1 MNFRPIPTPP
11 ELFRQFEAGEMS
23 REELQAAMAIH
34 ARGLIDEM
42 LEERKNP
49 ITAYLERTRNRAAA
63 RRWRQ
68 RIGVVRLREVLEA
81 LAFIEAFPP
90 AQILWNAGHMDVPL
104 HCFFRT
110 KHEPIFRIKHIEI
123 EPMRVLVRLE
133 YSKASKEEIKREEI
147 VLRRDSKLRLELG
160 TRKEV

>member
-42 LEERKNP
+42 L
-49 ITAYLERTRNRAAA
+49 AYWERTRNRAAA

-68 RIGVVRLREVLEA
+68 KIGVVRLREVLEA